1 MYNSQEN
8 SNEFSFS
15 YELQAESLKLYRK
28 EILSFVFSSI
38 FSIRLIIFTE
48 LWETV
53 FEIIETRNLF
63 GTFDIKFEMVTF
75 MIT

>member
-1 MYNSQEN
+1 M
-8 SNEFSFS
+8 
-15 YELQAESLKLYRK
+15 KLYRK

-48 LWETV
+48 LWETD